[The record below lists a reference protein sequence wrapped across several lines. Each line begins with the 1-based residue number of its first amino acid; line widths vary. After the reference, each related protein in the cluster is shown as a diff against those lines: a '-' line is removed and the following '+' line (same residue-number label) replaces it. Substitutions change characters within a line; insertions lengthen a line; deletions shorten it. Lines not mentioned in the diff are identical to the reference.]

1 MYAKKVVMIG
11 NKYEEDIGIR
21 GDQLHSPEALYRM
34 EDVSP
39 LKPLD
44 LMQSFFVEISTFSI

>member
-11 NKYEEDIGIR
+11 NKYEEDMGIR